1 MLQNYQTSL
10 QQPHKNSPT
19 ANHWPV
25 CLPPKLYKGKLMAKP
40 FNTTIIQV
48 YAPTTN
54 AEQA

>member
-25 CLPPKLYKGKLMAKP
+25 CLPPKLYKGKLMANHSTP
-40 FNTTIIQV
+40 Q
-48 YAPTTN
+48 
-54 AEQA
+54 